1 MRRQEDRKK
10 LLLRNMPRGARLSG
24 LAAFYPDTDPGA
36 MEAYGALLE
45 ISSEILAASNSAL
58 ARRGMSQ
65 ARFRLMLHL
74 HRAGAGGLHPMDL
87 ASALGVE
94 RATVTGLVD
103 GIEKDGLARRLPC
116 RGDRR
121 SILVALT
128 PKGTRLMN
136 GLAPERLRG
145 VSLLMSALSA
155 AEKKE
160 LVRLLDKVG
169 GKLAAFA
176 KI

>member
-1 MRRQEDRKK
+1 
-10 LLLRNMPRGARLSG
+10 MPRGARLRG
-24 LAAFYPDTDPGA
+24 LAALYPETDPGA
-36 MEAYGALLE
+36 MEVYGALLE
-45 ISSEILAASNSAL
+45 ISSDILAASNSAL
-58 ARRGMSQ
+58 ARSGMSQ

-74 HRAGAGGLHPMDL
+74 RRAGSDGLHPMDL

-128 PKGTRLMN
+128 PKGARLMDE
-136 GLAPERLRG
+136 LAPERLRR
-145 VSLLMSALSA
+145 VALLMSGLTP
-155 AEKKE
+155 AEKKA

-169 GKLAAFA
+169 EKLHAFA
-176 KI
+176 TI